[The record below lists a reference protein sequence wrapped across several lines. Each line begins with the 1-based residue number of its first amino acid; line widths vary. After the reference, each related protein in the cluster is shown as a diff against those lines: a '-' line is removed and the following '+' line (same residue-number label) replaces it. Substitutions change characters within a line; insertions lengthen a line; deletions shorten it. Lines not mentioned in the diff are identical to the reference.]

1 MSSKSK
7 QPFYV
12 VGMQAFCECL
22 REDVCYVVDQ
32 RNMFECDL
40 SIAHMLVDVV
50 MAYGDVFCLLVPFGG
65 ECEGNGGGIVAI
77 EGRQE
82 GLVKSDLP
90 QNPVHP
96 QGLLCCSSYCH
107 IFCLG

>member
-22 REDVCYVVDQ
+22 REDVCYVVDR

-40 SIAHMLVDVV
+40 PIAHTLADVV
-50 MAYGDVFCLLVPFGG
+50 MAYVDVFCSLVPFGG
-65 ECEGNGGGIVAI
+65 ECECDGRGAVAI
-77 EGRQE
+77 EGSRE

-90 QNPVHP
+90 QKPVHP
-96 QGLLCCSSYCH
+96 QGLL
-107 IFCLG
+107 